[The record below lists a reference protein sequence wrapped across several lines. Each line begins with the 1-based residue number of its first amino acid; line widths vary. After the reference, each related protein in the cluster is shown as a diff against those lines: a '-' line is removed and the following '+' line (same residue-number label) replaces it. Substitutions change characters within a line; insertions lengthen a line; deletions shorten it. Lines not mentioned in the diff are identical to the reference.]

1 MKSPRFLKFIITY
14 KAVVGAVQLFF
25 SIAFLKSL
33 DTSDVGGSLNR
44 FASGFSINIEHNFIH
59 GAITYASMMNSTVV
73 LGVVLVFVL
82 FGVINLIEA
91 YGLHLKQRW
100 AEWLTVIAT
109 ALLIPVELY
118 EVMRAFS
125 ILMLMLLAI
134 NSAVVYYLAKHKE
147 LFKPRRA
154 RA

>member
-1 MKSPRFLKFIITY
+1 MKSPRFIKFIITY

-44 FASGFSINIEHNFIH
+44 FASGFSIDIEHDFIH
-59 GAITYASMMNSTVV
+59 GAITYASMINSTVV

-109 ALLIPVELY
+109 
-118 EVMRAFS
+118 S
-125 ILMLMLLAI
+125 
-134 NSAVVYYLAKHKE
+134 
-147 LFKPRRA
+147 
-154 RA
+154 